1 VLFADYSDPD
11 VVRAGK
17 DFLMVSSSFQN
28 VPGLPIL
35 HSRDLLNWTI
45 VGYAIEGSKPVGRQS
60 SDRATRLALGANEK

>member
-17 DFLMVSSSFQN
+17 DLLMVSSSFQN

-35 HSRDLLNWTI
+35 HSRDLL
-45 VGYAIEGSKPVGRQS
+45 KL
-60 SDRATRLALGANEK
+60 DHCRLCH